1 MNWQWVV
8 VIILLIAF
16 IVYWEFPHILEGFE
30 VIDSYDVS
38 GNYLAIFRRRI
49 KEDVSYNN
57 LDSPDDYLNL
67 KLNTTE
73 KNDINDKSTN
83 LLAYEDLYQHYD
95 ENNVRYID
103 KKEVVGN
110 NTVDKSTY
118 VFYYKKDRPDACLA
132 ITNTN
137 NNYTPLDTAIANYI
151 AKGKLYNTKVEEYN
165 TALEAYN
172 ADKSDS
178 NKSAMDTA
186 RSTMETARTTVDNEF
201 AKVEVEA
208 KLIACARVR
217 IHLLDK
223 QITTHN
229 DLITFYKN
237 KKTTYESSL
246 TSASKESLIYKD
258 AKGNVLSEHQITT
271 VCIKELKRNIVTEY
285 GAINNL
291 YLEKK
296 RIMELKENSSTFVND
311 AAYKE
316 IPTKIS
322 ANKTEALTYT
332 VPSKNDKNWTI
343 IDDEYGTLMG
353 YVDASGNSY
362 DASGNKA
369 VYGPRDVSGATD
381 TGDFVP
387 GTFEDGGAS
396 DLYGPIMDAWFG
408 NVRPPPVT
416 ADTSISYMP
425 ANDFTRLSSADISA
439 PGIAKGF
446 CTGRTP
452 GEIQEM
458 CAKLPKDV
466 CAATSCCVSLGGA
479 KCVAG
484 NENGPTVTSS
494 YNDPGLVNV
503 KRDFYYYNGKCYGNC
518 PTKN

>member
-1 MNWQWVV
+1 MNWIWVV

-30 VIDSYDVS
+30 VIESYDVS
-38 GNYLAIFRRRI
+38 GNYLAIFRRKI

-57 LDSPDDYLNL
+57 LDSPDDYLVL
-67 KLNTTE
+67 KLSAYDKTTINNTNT
-73 KNDINDKSTN
+73 DI
-83 LLAYEDLYQHYD
+83 LVHEDLYQHYD
-95 ENNVRYID
+95 ENNVRYVSSTELQGS
-103 KKEVVGN
+103 K
-110 NTVDKSTY
+110 TVDTSKY
-118 VFYYKKDRPDACLA
+118 VFYYKTGRPAACLA

-137 NNYTPLDTAIANYI
+137 TNYTPFDNAIRDYT
-151 AKGKLYNTKVEEYN
+151 AKGKIYT
-165 TALEAYN
+165 
-172 ADKSDS
+172 S
-178 NKSAMDTA
+178 
-186 RSTMETARTTVDNEF
+186 TVDNPESTDAVIADKKTEMTNSF
-201 AKVEVEA
+201 AAVETEGA
-208 KLIACARVR
+208 KLACGRVR

-223 QITTHN
+223 QIDLHKSLNTLYTEKLNEYKTSLGSQSTTPLKDAN
-229 DLITFYKN
+229 DN
-237 KKTTYESSL
+237 
-246 TSASKESLIYKD
+246 IYKD
-258 AKGNVLSEHQITT
+258 AKGNVLSNRQIQE

-291 YLEKK
+291 LLEKK
-296 RIMELKENSSTFVND
+296 RVMELDENKLTGEADYKSIAGEI
-311 AAYKE
+311 AANRE
-316 IPTKIS
+316 ETKKYI
-322 ANKTEALTYT
+322 A
-332 VPSKNDKNWTI
+332 PSKNENNWTI
-343 IDDEYGTLMG
+343 IDDEYGTVMG
-353 YVDASGNSY
+353 YVDASGNSL
-362 DASGNKA
+362 DASGNPV

-381 TGDFVP
+381 TGEFVP
-387 GTFEDGGAS
+387 GTLEDGGAS

-466 CAATSCCVSLGGA
+466 CATTSCCVSLGGA